1 MPSTT
6 VVDRMLS
13 WFQVSH
19 KGRNHGAPASVS
31 PIPYRRGPGDRANL
45 GLMAD
50 RSGTPYHAPLC
61 PQRCPSSG
69 VGLSAGLVEPRRAEK
84 WVADRR
90 SRWGGDPVWHPACAR
105 TLINSL
111 EPCSAT
117 LACFLGDT
125 EVSPPSARSRT
136 CNIMRSQNISSCI
149 DGLSESPCLSN

>member
-1 MPSTT
+1 MKAVPKYNDQHPRVKLIGPRRSSTLRDMLPPSTT

-50 RSGTPYHAPLC
+50 RSGTPYHAPLF

-90 SRWGGDPVWHPACAR
+90 SRWGGDTVWQPACAR
-105 TLINSL
+105 
-111 EPCSAT
+111 
-117 LACFLGDT
+117 ACPVG
-125 EVSPPSARSRT
+125 
-136 CNIMRSQNISSCI
+136 C
-149 DGLSESPCLSN
+149 